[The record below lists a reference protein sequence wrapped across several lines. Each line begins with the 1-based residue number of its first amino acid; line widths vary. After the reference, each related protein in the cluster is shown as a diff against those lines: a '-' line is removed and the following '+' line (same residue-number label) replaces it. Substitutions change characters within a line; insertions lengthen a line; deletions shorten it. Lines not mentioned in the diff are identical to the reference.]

1 MTQYET
7 KSKNLVEGI
16 LDLVDLL
23 VQTNTE
29 IELQIVANEAE
40 AENSKQRIEQL
51 GVENESLAK
60 VKANNEAFVNEI
72 TATIE
77 RFKEV

>member
-7 KSKNLVEGI
+7 KSKNLIEGN

-23 VQTNTE
+23 AQTNGE
-29 IELQIVANEAE
+29 IEMQIEANKAE
-40 AENSKQRIEQL
+40 AENSKARIEQL
-51 GVENESLAK
+51 GVENEELAK
-60 VKANNEAFVNEI
+60 VKANNEAFVTEI

>member
-7 KSKNLVEGI
+7 KSKNLIDGI
-16 LDLVDLL
+16 LQLVDLL

-29 IELQIVANEAE
+29 IELQITANKAE

-51 GVENESLAK
+51 GIENENLAK
-60 VKANNEAFVNEI
+60 QKESNEAFVGEI
-72 TATIE
+72 TAIIE
-77 RFKEV
+77 RYKNV

>member
-7 KSKNLVEGI
+7 KSKNLIAGI
-16 LDLVDLL
+16 LDLVNLL

-29 IELQIVANEAE
+29 IELQIVANVAE

-51 GVENESLAK
+51 GVENENLAK
-60 VKANNEAFVNEI
+60 VKANNEAFVTEI

-77 RFKEV
+77 RFKSV

>member
-60 VKANNEAFVNEI
+60 VKANNEAFVTEI

-77 RFKEV
+77 RFKNV

>member
-7 KSKNLVEGI
+7 KSNNLVKGI

-51 GVENESLAK
+51 GVENEELAK

>member
-7 KSKNLVEGI
+7 KSKNLINGI
-16 LDLVDLL
+16 LDLVNMLAL
-23 VQTNTE
+23 TNVE
-29 IELQIVANEAE
+29 IDNKIVANKAE

-60 VKANNEAFVNEI
+60 VKANNEAFVTEI

>member
-7 KSKNLVEGI
+7 KSKNLIDGI
-16 LDLVDLL
+16 LQLVDLL
-23 VQTNTE
+23 AQTNGE
-29 IELQIVANEAE
+29 IEMKIEANKAE
-40 AENSKQRIEQL
+40 AENSKARIEQL
-51 GVENESLAK
+51 GVENEKLAK
-60 VKANNEAFVNEI
+60 VKANNEAFVAEI

>member
-7 KSKNLVEGI
+7 KSKNLIKGI
-16 LDLVDLL
+16 LDLVNML

-29 IELQIVANEAE
+29 IELQIEANKAE
-40 AENSKQRIEQL
+40 AEHSKQRIEQL

-60 VKANNEAFVNEI
+60 VKADNEAFVTEI

-77 RFKEV
+77 RFKNV